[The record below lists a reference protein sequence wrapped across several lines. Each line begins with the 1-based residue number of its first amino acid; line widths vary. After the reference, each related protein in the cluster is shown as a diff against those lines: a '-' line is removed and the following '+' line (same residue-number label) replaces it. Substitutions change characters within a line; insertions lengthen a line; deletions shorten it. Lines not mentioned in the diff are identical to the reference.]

1 MSESPQIG
9 RGQPF
14 GDLIYEYVIK
24 QDIVNIVDVGMG
36 GGLGTTKIIYDAIV
50 ESKKRNY
57 NVSAIEVYTPWYEIA
72 VSRLPKLENFNLLNG
87 YITRR
92 MMRPHEL
99 HDKFFTGYTKKEAI
113 RWYDFFTKEMSMV
126 NNISDKLPEKI
137 DLIILDGGTFSSYY
151 EFQLLKD
158 RCKYFFLDDTNDI
171 KNIFVLEEMIS
182 QPETYTILKQ
192 DNSDRNGW
200 AIVEKNEK

>member
-14 GDLIYEYVIK
+14 GNLIYDFVTK
-24 QDIVNIVDVGMG
+24 PDILNIVDVGMG
-36 GGLGTTKIIYDAIV
+36 GGLGTTKIIYDAII

-57 NVSAIEVYTPWYEIA
+57 NVSAIEIYTPWYEIA
-72 VSRLPKLENFNLLNG
+72 KSRLPKLENFNLLNG

-99 HDKFFTGYTKKEAI
+99 PDKFFTGYTRKEAI
-113 RWYDFFTKEMSMV
+113 RWYDFFTKEMGTV
-126 NNISDKLPEKI
+126 DNISDKLTEKI
-137 DLIILDGGTFSSYY
+137 DLVILDGGTFSSYY
-151 EFQLLKD
+151 EFQFLKD
-158 RCKYFFLDDTNDI
+158 RCKYFVLDDVNDI

-182 QPETYTILKQ
+182 QPEKYTIIKQ
-192 DNSDRNGW
+192 DRSDRNGW

>member
-9 RGQPF
+9 RSQPF
-14 GDLIYEYVIK
+14 GNLIYDFIVK
-24 QDIVNIVDVGMG
+24 PDILNIVDVGMG
-36 GGLGTTKIIYDAIV
+36 GGLGTTKIIYDAII

-57 NVSAIEVYTPWYEIA
+57 NVSAIEIYTPWYEIA
-72 VSRLPKLENFNLLNG
+72 KSRLPKLENFNLLNG

-99 HDKFFTGYTKKEAI
+99 PDKFFTGYTRKEAI
-113 RWYDFFTKEMSMV
+113 RWYDFFTKEMGTV
-126 NNISDKLPEKI
+126 DNISDKLTEKI

-158 RCKYFFLDDTNDI
+158 RCKYFVLDDTNDI
-171 KNIFVLEEMIS
+171 KNVFVLEEMIS
-182 QPETYTILKQ
+182 QPEKYSVIEQ
-192 DNSDRNGW
+192 DHLDRNGW
-200 AIVEKNEK
+200 AIVKKI